1 MTTPTHQE
9 RDEAFR
15 RRMAQSTDPKAQAWA
30 ALDRSAQEQTREVE
44 EAQRKLSGREDGS
57 RLAQADGG
65 LTQLRDRRD
74 DMLRQGAPSL
84 FRKRE
89 REEWFKNFEAITD
102 QVNEAHATWKHEVKA
117 SSPHALERQR
127 ERIAERQ
134 AERDRAEEQRRGI
147 EKLPSER
154 EASVASMLDKMRA
167 RADNVQRAWA
177 PALEIPSIDAW
188 RQGRQPKQA
197 VVGRLGYAQYAA
209 TAKQEA
215 EFMKNYEEQWNRTAQ
230 SR

>member
-1 MTTPTHQE
+1 MTTPTPQE
-9 RDEAFR
+9 GDETFR
-15 RRMAQSTDPKAQAWA
+15 RRMARSIESKAQEWT
-30 ALDRSAQEQTREVE
+30 ALDRTAQERTREME
-44 EAQRKLSGREDGS
+44 EAQRKLAGREDGS
-57 RLAQADGG
+57 RLAQADGA

-84 FRKRE
+84 FRRGE
-89 REEWFKNFEAITD
+89 REEWFKNLDAVND
-102 QVNEAHATWKHEVKA
+102 QMKDAHATWKHEVKA
-117 SSPHALERQR
+117 STPQALEKQR

-154 EASVASMLDKMRA
+154 EGNVASMMDELRA
-167 RADNVQRAWA
+167 RADNAQQSWA
-177 PALEIPSIDAW
+177 PALELPSVDAW

-197 VVGRLGYAQYAA
+197 MVGRLGYAQYAA
-209 TAKQEA
+209 TAKKEA
-215 EFMKNYEEQWNRTAQ
+215 EFMKNYEEQWNRNAQ

>member
-1 MTTPTHQE
+1 MTTPTPQE
-9 RDEAFR
+9 GDEAFR
-15 RRMAQSTDPKAQAWA
+15 RRMAQSTESKAQDWT

-57 RLAQADGG
+57 RLAQADGR

-74 DMLRQGAPSL
+74 DLLRQGAPSL
-84 FRKRE
+84 FRRRE
-89 REEWFKNFEAITD
+89 REEWFKDFEAVTE
-102 QVNEAHATWKHEVKA
+102 QVNEAHASWKHEVKA
-117 SSPHALERQR
+117 STPQALEKQR

-134 AERDRAEEQRRGI
+134 AERDRAEEQHRGI

-154 EASVASMLDKMRA
+154 EASVASMLDKLRA
-167 RADNVQRAWA
+167 RADNVQQTWA
-177 PALEIPSIDAW
+177 PALEIPSINAW

-197 VVGRLGYAQYAA
+197 MVGRLGYAQYAA